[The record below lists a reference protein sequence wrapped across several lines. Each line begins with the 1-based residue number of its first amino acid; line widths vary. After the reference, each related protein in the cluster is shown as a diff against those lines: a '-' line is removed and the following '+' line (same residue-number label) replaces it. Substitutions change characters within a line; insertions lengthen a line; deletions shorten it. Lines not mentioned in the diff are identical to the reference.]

1 MCCASYRSRNGEEK
15 LNDIGLI
22 LEGGGNGV
30 FHAAPVEYIRDV
42 AGTQLTEDVV
52 EAFLRLVEQ
61 EKLRAPDDDGGGNMT
76 EIDNVK

>member
-1 MCCASYRSRNGEEK
+1 MWS
-15 LNDIGLI
+15 
-22 LEGGGNGV
+22 
-30 FHAAPVEYIRDV
+30 FHSLQDFIIHLMIRTGIRDP